1 MTTYVCLANW
11 TQKGIESV
19 KESPERL
26 DAARE
31 AFEEQGVTL
40 RDFYMTVGQY
50 DFVMTLEA
58 TDDAALAKSLL
69 AVAQVGNVRTTTLRA
84 FAEDEYR
91 EIIGSL

>member
-19 KESPERL
+19 KKSPERL

-58 TDDAALAKSLL
+58 SDDAVLARSLL
-69 AVAQVGNVRTTTLRA
+69 AVAQVGNIRTTTLRA

>member
-11 TQKGIESV
+11 TQKGIENV
-19 KESPERL
+19 KESPDRL

-31 AFEEQGVTL
+31 ALEEQGVTL

-58 TDDAALAKSLL
+58 SDDAALAKSLL
-69 AVAQVGNVRTTTLRA
+69 GVAQAGSVRTTTLRA
-84 FAEDEYR
+84 FSESEYR
-91 EIIGSL
+91 EIVGSL

>member
-1 MTTYVCLANW
+1 MTTYICLANW
-11 TQKGIESV
+11 TQKGIERV
-19 KESPERL
+19 KESPARL

-50 DFVMTLEA
+50 DFAMTLEA
-58 TDDAALAKSLL
+58 SDDAALAKSLL
-69 AVAQVGNVRTTTLRA
+69 AIAQGGYLRTTTLRA
-84 FAEDEYR
+84 FSESEYR

>member
-19 KESPERL
+19 KESPDRL

-58 TDDAALAKSLL
+58 SDDAALAKSLL
-69 AVAQVGNVRTTTLRA
+69 AVAQVGNIRTTTLRA
-84 FAEDEYR
+84 FAEDEFR

>member
-1 MTTYVCLANW
+1 MTTYICLANW

-19 KESPERL
+19 RESPERL

-58 TDDAALAKSLL
+58 TDDVALAKSLL

>member
-19 KESPERL
+19 KESPDRL

-58 TDDAALAKSLL
+58 TDDVALAKSLL

-84 FAEDEYR
+84 FSEDKYR

>member
-1 MTTYVCLANW
+1 MTTYLCLANW

-19 KESPERL
+19 KKSPERL

-40 RDFYMTVGQY
+40 RNFYMTVGQY

-58 TDDAALAKSLL
+58 SDDAALTKSLL
-69 AVAQVGNVRTTTLRA
+69 AVAQVGNIRTTTLRA
-84 FAEDEYR
+84 FAEDEFR

>member
-19 KESPERL
+19 KESPDRL

-58 TDDAALAKSLL
+58 TDDVALAKSLL

-84 FAEDEYR
+84 FPEDEYR

>member
-19 KESPERL
+19 RESPERL

-50 DFVMTLEA
+50 DFAMTLEA
-58 TDDAALAKSLL
+58 ADDVALAKSLL
-69 AVAQVGNVRTTTLRA
+69 AVAQAGNVRTTTLRA
-84 FAEDEYR
+84 FSEDEYR

>member
-19 KESPERL
+19 KETPERL

-84 FAEDEYR
+84 FSEDEYR

>member
-11 TQKGIESV
+11 TQKGIENV
-19 KESPERL
+19 KESPDRL

-31 AFEEQGVTL
+31 ALEEQGVTL

-58 TDDAALAKSLL
+58 TDDVALAKSLL
-69 AVAQVGNVRTTTLRA
+69 AVAQAGNVRTTTLRA
-84 FAEDEYR
+84 FSEDEYR
-91 EIIGSL
+91 EIVGSL

>member
-11 TQKGIESV
+11 TQKGIENV
-19 KESPERL
+19 KESPDRL

-31 AFEEQGVTL
+31 AFEERGVTL

-50 DFVMTLEA
+50 DLAMTLEA
-58 TDDAALAKSLL
+58 SDDAAVAKSLL
-69 AVAQVGNVRTTTLRA
+69 AIAQEGNIRTTTLRA
-84 FAEDEYR
+84 FSESEFR

>member
-11 TQKGIESV
+11 TQKGIENV
-19 KESPERL
+19 KESPDRL

-31 AFEEQGVTL
+31 AFEKQGVAL

-50 DFVMTLEA
+50 DFAMTLEA
-58 TDDAALAKSLL
+58 SDDAALAKALL
-69 AVAQVGNVRTTTLRA
+69 GIAQAGSIRTTTLRA
-84 FAEDEYR
+84 FSEDEYR

>member
-19 KESPERL
+19 KESPDRL

-50 DFVMTLEA
+50 DLAMTLEA
-58 TDDAALAKSLL
+58 SDDAAVAKSLL
-69 AVAQVGNVRTTTLRA
+69 AIAQEGNIRTTTLRA
-84 FAEDEYR
+84 FSESEFR

>member
-11 TQKGIESV
+11 TQQGIESV
-19 KESPERL
+19 KESPDRL

-31 AFEEQGVTL
+31 AFEKQGVRL

-50 DFVMTLEA
+50 DFAMTLEA
-58 TDDAALAKSLL
+58 SDDAAVAKSLL
-69 AVAQVGNVRTTTLRA
+69 AIAQAGNIRTTTLRA
-84 FAEDEYR
+84 FSEAEYR

>member
-11 TQKGIESV
+11 TQKGIENV
-19 KESPERL
+19 KESPDRL

-50 DFVMTLEA
+50 DLAMTLEA
-58 TDDAALAKSLL
+58 SDDAAVAKSLL
-69 AVAQVGNVRTTTLRA
+69 AIAQEGNIRTITLRA
-84 FAEDEYR
+84 FSESEFR

>member
-19 KESPERL
+19 KEDPARL

-31 AFEEQGVTL
+31 ALEEQGVTL
-40 RDFYMTVGQY
+40 RDLYMTVGQY

-58 TDDAALAKSLL
+58 SDDAALAKSLL
-69 AVAQVGNVRTTTLRA
+69 ALAQAGNVRTTTLRA
-84 FAEDEYR
+84 FSESEFR

>member
-58 TDDAALAKSLL
+58 TDDVALAKSLL
-69 AVAQVGNVRTTTLRA
+69 AVAQVGNIRTTTLRA
-84 FAEDEYR
+84 FAEDEFR

>member
-1 MTTYVCLANW
+1 MTTYICLANW

-19 KESPERL
+19 KESPDRL

-31 AFEEQGVTL
+31 AFEQQGVTL

-50 DFVMTLEA
+50 DFAMTLEA
-58 TDDAALAKSLL
+58 TDDVALAKSLL
-69 AVAQVGNVRTTTLRA
+69 AVAQTGNVRTTTLRA
-84 FAEDEYR
+84 FSEDEYR

>member
-58 TDDAALAKSLL
+58 TDDVALAKSLL

>member
-1 MTTYVCLANW
+1 MTTYLCLANW

-58 TDDAALAKSLL
+58 SDDAALAKSLL
-69 AVAQVGNVRTTTLRA
+69 AVAQVGNIRTTTLRA
-84 FAEDEYR
+84 FAEDEFR